1 MTVKTI
7 HILDN
12 SVMEQLGMRIPM
24 EYGHDRL
31 SEPYPPLQAV
41 ISELVDAGEIP
52 RYRDV
57 ESEITV
63 SKHTTTITTIFTTR
77 SGAEKW
83 ADWVNNDGTALVS
96 IAVIES

>member
-1 MTVKTI
+1 M
-7 HILDN
+7 
-12 SVMEQLGMRIPM
+12 SQLGMQIPM

-31 SEPYPPLQAV
+31 SDSYPPLHTI
-41 ISELVDAGEIP
+41 ISELIEDGEIP

-63 SKHTTTITTIFTTR
+63 SKNTTTITTIFTTR

-83 ADWVNNDGTALVS
+83 ADWVDNDGTALVS
-96 IAVIES
+96 IAVVED

>member
-1 MTVKTI
+1 M
-7 HILDN
+7 
-12 SVMEQLGMRIPM
+12 SQLGIQIPM

-31 SEPYPPLQAV
+31 SDSYPPLHAI
-41 ISELVDAGEIP
+41 ISELIDAGEIP

-63 SKHTTTITTIFTTR
+63 SKNTTTITTIFTTR

-83 ADWVNNDGTALVS
+83 ADWVNNDGTALIS
-96 IAVIES
+96 ITVVED

>member
-12 SVMEQLGMRIPM
+12 SAMAQFGISVPM

-31 SEPYPPLQAV
+31 SESYAPLHA
-41 ISELVDAGEIP
+41 IMSELIDAGEIP

-63 SKHTTTITTIFTTR
+63 SKNTTTISTIFSTR
-77 SGAEKW
+77 FGAEKW
-83 ADWVNNDGTALVS
+83 ASWVNDDNTALVS
-96 IAVIES
+96 ITVTED

>member
-12 SVMEQLGMRIPM
+12 SVVSQLGMRIPM
-24 EYGHDRL
+24 EYGYDRL
-31 SEPYPPLQAV
+31 SDPYPPAHAV
-41 ISELVDAGEIP
+41 ISELIEAGEIP

-63 SKHTTTITTIFTTR
+63 SKNTTTITTIFTTR

-83 ADWVNNDGTALVS
+83 ADWVNNDDTALVS
-96 IAVIES
+96 ITVVED